1 MTGPS
6 RAKMIVGIVIGA
18 LGAIIVLQN
27 FQRVDTMVLFWQ
39 FTLPHSVLL
48 GIVFVCGLVLG
59 AVLSLMWCARR
70 GHKVGSS
77 LTEGAQER

>member
-27 FQRVDTMVLFWQ
+27 FQLVDTVVLFWRL
-39 FTLPHSVLL
+39 TLPHSALL
-48 GIVFVCGLVLG
+48 GIVFVCGFVLG
-59 AVLSLMWCARR
+59 GVLSLMWRARR
-70 GHKVGSS
+70 WQRGG
-77 LTEGAQER
+77 TT

>member
-27 FQRVDTMVLFWQ
+27 FQRLDT
-39 FTLPHSVLL
+39 TVLL
-48 GIVFVCGLVLG
+48 WRHTQPHAALLGMVFGAGFVLG
-59 AVLSLMWCARR
+59 GVLSVMWYVRNWH
-70 GHKVGSS
+70 GGG
-77 LTEGAQER
+77 TT